1 MTTITIYD
9 DTAELLEKLAKKY
22 NSTEYDVLD
31 DILRQMDDDDFDS
44 FLD

>member
-9 DTAELLEKLAKKY
+9 DTAELLEKLAEKY
-22 NSTEYDVLD
+22 NSTECDVLD
-31 DILRQMDDDDFDS
+31 DILRQMDDEDFDS